1 MKFSIHFWNRE
12 SNSGSIMDRADVH
25 DDQRDTSDILVDNM
39 HDHALPLYRA
49 RRHLFDIST

>member
-1 MKFSIHFWNRE
+1 
-12 SNSGSIMDRADVH
+12 MDRADVH